1 MKQCMDGPL
10 YILKGHGVEVQKH
23 IVFKSMIGQTENVIA
38 EIFIAKIM
46 KGLLH

>member
-1 MKQCMDGPL
+1 MQQCMDGPL
-10 YILKGHGVEVQKH
+10 NILQGHGVYVPKH

-46 KGLLH
+46 K